1 MRHSK
6 YFDVLK
12 LIQAQLEGTASDSVY
27 EEIIKDFVQFYDWKR
42 DYQSKSEFLIA
53 LKSSVLSMRDSL
65 INGVLLSIQE
75 ERNETTENELEIG
88 EIKQVNS
95 NQKMLT
101 FQVLMEMFNV
111 SRPTIYNWEKEGL
124 KITRVGGKALVCS
137 SDLDAFMKLKDK
149 KNESK

>member
-1 MRHSK
+1 MRQSK
-6 YFDVLK
+6 YYDVLK
-12 LIQAQLEGTASDSVY
+12 LIKAQLEGTVSDSDY
-27 EEIIKDFVQFYDWKR
+27 QEIIKDFVQFYDWKR

-101 FQVLMEMFNV
+101 FQGLMEMFNV

-124 KITRVGGKALVCS
+124 KITRVGGKALVRS
-137 SDLDAFMKLKDK
+137 SDLDAFMKLKDR
-149 KNESK
+149 KNEKK